1 MPAGRVWRLNFHS
14 SDLVTVGKR
23 STGIERRIEDM
34 FTFWGVVTIILDLF
48 AINDVM
54 KSSRDTTSKV
64 VLLIL
69 ILLFPILGA
78 AIYLLA
84 FRDKGF

>member
-1 MPAGRVWRLNFHS
+1 
-14 SDLVTVGKR
+14 
-23 STGIERRIEDM
+23 M
-34 FTFWGVVTIILDLF
+34 FTFWGVVAIILDLF
-48 AINDVM
+48 AINDVL
-54 KSSRDTTSKV
+54 KSGRDTTSKV

-69 ILLFPILGA
+69 ILLFPIVGA

>member
-1 MPAGRVWRLNFHS
+1 
-14 SDLVTVGKR
+14 
-23 STGIERRIEDM
+23 M
-34 FTFWGVVTIILDLF
+34 FTFWGVVAIILDLF

-69 ILLFPILGA
+69 ILLFPIVGA

>member
-1 MPAGRVWRLNFHS
+1 
-14 SDLVTVGKR
+14 
-23 STGIERRIEDM
+23 M

>member
-1 MPAGRVWRLNFHS
+1 
-14 SDLVTVGKR
+14 
-23 STGIERRIEDM
+23 M
-34 FTFWGVVTIILDLF
+34 FTLLWTAATIILDVF
-48 AINDVM
+48 AISDVL
-54 KSSRDTTSKV
+54 KSNRDTTSKV

-69 ILLFPILGA
+69 ILLFPIVGA

>member
-1 MPAGRVWRLNFHS
+1 
-14 SDLVTVGKR
+14 
-23 STGIERRIEDM
+23 M
-34 FTFWGVVTIILDLF
+34 FTFWGVVAIILDIF
-48 AINDVM
+48 AINDVL

-69 ILLFPILGA
+69 ILLFPVVGA

>member
-1 MPAGRVWRLNFHS
+1 
-14 SDLVTVGKR
+14 
-23 STGIERRIEDM
+23 M
-34 FTFWGVVTIILDLF
+34 FTFWGVVTIILDIF
-48 AINDVM
+48 AINDVV
-54 KSSRDTTSKV
+54 KSKRDTTSKV

-69 ILLFPILGA
+69 ILLFPIVGA

>member
-1 MPAGRVWRLNFHS
+1 
-14 SDLVTVGKR
+14 
-23 STGIERRIEDM
+23 M
-34 FTFWGVVTIILDLF
+34 FTFWGVVTIILDIF
-48 AINDVM
+48 AINDVV

-69 ILLFPILGA
+69 ILLFPIVGA
-78 AIYLLA
+78 SIYLLA

>member
-1 MPAGRVWRLNFHS
+1 MLSF
-14 SDLVTVGKR
+14 LVMVA
-23 STGIERRIEDM
+23 
-34 FTFWGVVTIILDLF
+34 TIILDIL
-48 AINDVM
+48 AISDVL
-54 KSSRDTTSKV
+54 KSNRDTTSKA

-69 ILLFPILGA
+69 ILLFPLVGA

>member
-1 MPAGRVWRLNFHS
+1 
-14 SDLVTVGKR
+14 
-23 STGIERRIEDM
+23 M
-34 FTFWGVVTIILDLF
+34 FFTLWTAVAIILDIF
-48 AINDVM
+48 AISDVL
-54 KSSRDTTSKV
+54 KSNRDTTSKA

-69 ILLFPILGA
+69 ILLFPIVGA

>member
-1 MPAGRVWRLNFHS
+1 MFFTLWSVVALVLYIWAG
-14 SDLVTVGKR
+14 SDVL
-23 STGIERRIEDM
+23 
-34 FTFWGVVTIILDLF
+34 
-48 AINDVM
+48 
-54 KSSRDTTSKV
+54 KSNRDTTSKA

-69 ILLFPILGA
+69 ILLFPIVGG

>member
-1 MPAGRVWRLNFHS
+1 
-14 SDLVTVGKR
+14 
-23 STGIERRIEDM
+23 M
-34 FTFWGVVTIILDLF
+34 FTLWGVVAIILDFF
-48 AINDVM
+48 AISDVL

-69 ILLFPILGA
+69 ILLFPIVGA

>member
-1 MPAGRVWRLNFHS
+1 
-14 SDLVTVGKR
+14 
-23 STGIERRIEDM
+23 M
-34 FTFWGVVTIILDLF
+34 FTFLWLAAVIILDIF
-48 AINDVM
+48 AISDVI
-54 KSSRDTTSKV
+54 KSSRDTTSKA

-69 ILLFPILGA
+69 ILLFPVVGA

>member
-1 MPAGRVWRLNFHS
+1 
-14 SDLVTVGKR
+14 
-23 STGIERRIEDM
+23 M
-34 FTFWGVVTIILDLF
+34 FTFWGLVAIILDMF
-48 AINDVM
+48 AINDVL

-69 ILLFPILGA
+69 ILLFPIVGA

>member
-1 MPAGRVWRLNFHS
+1 MFFTIWSVVAIIGYIWAG
-14 SDLVTVGKR
+14 SDVL
-23 STGIERRIEDM
+23 
-34 FTFWGVVTIILDLF
+34 
-48 AINDVM
+48 
-54 KSSRDTTSKV
+54 KSNRDTTSKA

-69 ILLFPILGA
+69 ILLFPIVGA